1 MSFDEQSQ
9 TKFSDFAFSPE
20 ILKAID
26 ELGYETPTPIQST
39 IMPHVLAGTDVVGQA
54 QTGTGKT
61 AAFALPL
68 LSRLNLKKRKPQVLV
83 LAPTREL
90 AIQVAEAFHS
100 FATHMSGFQVVPIYG
115 GQDYKIQL
123 RQLERGVHVVVGT
136 PGRVMDHIRRK
147 TLNLDELDCLVLDEA
162 DEMLRM
168 GFIDDVEWIL
178 EQTPKT
184 RQIALFSAT
193 MPISIRRIAQKYLKN
208 PEEITIKGKTS
219 TAQNIRQRYLI
230 TNGFQ
235 KLDSLTR
242 VLEAESFE
250 GMLIFVRTKNQTVEL
265 AEKLAA
271 RGYSVAPLNGDIP
284 QNLRQRTVEQLK
296 SGKLDILV
304 ATDVAARGLDVERIS
319 HVLNYDIPHDTESY
333 VHRIGRT
340 GRAGRSGEAILFVT
354 SRERQMVA
362 TIERATRQKIEPMKL
377 PSTETINDKRI
388 MEFKQ
393 RITDTIA
400 ADNLDFYQRMIEEYL
415 GEHDVAADLV
425 AAALASL
432 SQGDKPLL
440 LKDLPAPKPE
450 SAPYDRSARAGGRY
464 EKPGRPVSR
473 YKKDEP
479 REFREAREFK
489 EYRDPKNFR
498 DQREAREPRP
508 SSTPDEGMER
518 FRIEVG
524 LNQGV
529 KPGNIVGAIANEA
542 DLNSKHIGRISIF
555 DDHSTVDLP
564 AGIAQETLALLTKV
578 RVADKQL
585 KIRRLDE
592 AAPQQSHTTPPQL
605 VRKTEAKTER
615 RETAIGRAR
624 RRGQM
629 SPASV
634 SARKKRTSE

>member
-1 MSFDEQSQ
+1 
-9 TKFSDFAFSPE
+9 
-20 ILKAID
+20 
-26 ELGYETPTPIQST
+26 
-39 IMPHVLAGTDVVGQA
+39 
-54 QTGTGKT
+54 
-61 AAFALPL
+61 
-68 LSRLNLKKRKPQVLV
+68 LS
-83 LAPTREL
+83 AP
-90 AIQVAEAFHS
+90 
-100 FATHMSGFQVVPIYG
+100 
-115 GQDYKIQL
+115 
-123 RQLERGVHVVVGT
+123 
-136 PGRVMDHIRRK
+136 
-147 TLNLDELDCLVLDEA
+147 
-162 DEMLRM
+162 
-168 GFIDDVEWIL
+168 
-178 EQTPKT
+178 
-184 RQIALFSAT
+184 
-193 MPISIRRIAQKYLKN
+193 
-208 PEEITIKGKTS
+208 
-219 TAQNIRQRYLI
+219 
-230 TNGFQ
+230 
-235 KLDSLTR
+235 
-242 VLEAESFE
+242 
-250 GMLIFVRTKNQTVEL
+250 KNQTVEL

-304 ATDVAARGLDVERIS
+304 ATDVAARGLDVDRIS
-319 HVLNYDIPHDTESY
+319 HVLNFDIPHDTESY

-440 LKDLPAPKPE
+440 LKDLPTPKPE
-450 SAPYDRSARAGGRY
+450 SASYDRSARAGGRY

-592 AAPQQSHTTPPQL
+592 AAPQQSHTIPPQL